1 MKISQRCIDLVVEHE
16 DFEGVAIVKSFDGWS
31 IGFGHTGYDVRP
43 QQKITRA
50 KALQLL
56 KQDLDDAA
64 TNLTEILNY
73 DQIKLKQ
80 NQFDALVSLI
90 FSIGT
95 FSFVGSSM
103 RQLLRQGKY
112 LDAAD
117 LFDSWSYRRGY
128 RSKKLT
134 AWREA
139 EKTLFLADKEEA
151 FKIMKPSESCKQ
163 LVRDFEGLN
172 TKTYKCPAGVPTIGY
187 GHTGP
192 DVKMGMVI
200 TKDEAEVLL
209 DHDLQ
214 QAGRE
219 VAHILDG
226 ISVTQTQFDALTDFV
241 FNLGASKFKSS
252 TLLKKLRAGDIKGAA
267 NEFLKWD
274 KAKNESGQ
282 LVALK
287 GLTLR
292 RQAERR
298 LFLVTD

>member
-1 MKISQRCIDLVVEHE
+1 MKISQDCINLVIAHE
-16 DFEGVAIVKSFDGWS
+16 DFEPVAILKTFTAWS

-43 QQKITRA
+43 KQKITRA

-151 FKIMKPSESCKQ
+151 LKIMKPSESCKQ

-267 NEFLKWD
+267 NEFLRWD
-274 KAKNESGQ
+274 KARNESGQ